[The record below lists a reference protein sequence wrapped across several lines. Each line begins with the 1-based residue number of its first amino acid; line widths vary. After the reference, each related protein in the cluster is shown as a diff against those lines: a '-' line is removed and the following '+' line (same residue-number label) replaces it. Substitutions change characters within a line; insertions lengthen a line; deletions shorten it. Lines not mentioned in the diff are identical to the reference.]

1 MMDYMKWLISLLNRF
16 DEQQLGKGVIR
27 EVQLYIRQHYRHKY
41 YLKIP
46 WRNASFCTQTYLS
59 RLFKEK
65 TGKNFVEYLT
75 EVRIEHIKELLKNSD
90 LKIVEICTMTGY
102 DNPRYFSKVFKQA
115 TGMTPREY
123 RERA

>member
-1 MMDYMKWLISLLNRF
+1 M
-16 DEQQLGKGVIR
+16 IR
-27 EVQLYIRQHYRHKY
+27 EVQLYIRQHYSTNITLNSLAERFFLH
-41 YLKIP
+41 P
-46 WRNASFCTQTYLS
+46 NYLS